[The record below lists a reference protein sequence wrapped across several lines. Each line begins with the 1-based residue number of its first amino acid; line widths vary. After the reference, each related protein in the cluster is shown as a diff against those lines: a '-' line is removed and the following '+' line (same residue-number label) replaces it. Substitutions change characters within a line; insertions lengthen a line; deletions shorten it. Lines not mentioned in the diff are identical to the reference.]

1 MAEPDEGAEIRPV
14 DAAMTQP
21 DRLGG
26 WERFESQM
34 VSVLVVFAFGLGA
47 GLAADAGQWL
57 AAAMLVASGTMITVN
72 VRRLAEI
79 RIRRLRLAATL
90 RAQLGDHRDTAP

>member
-1 MAEPDEGAEIRPV
+1 MTEPDKGAETRPIY
-14 DAAMTQP
+14 AATTQP

-47 GLAADAGQWL
+47 GLAADASQWL
-57 AAAMLVASGTMITVN
+57 AAAMLVASGTMLTVN

-79 RIRRLRLAATL
+79 RINRLRLAATL
-90 RAQLGDHRDTAP
+90 RTQLGDHQNTAP